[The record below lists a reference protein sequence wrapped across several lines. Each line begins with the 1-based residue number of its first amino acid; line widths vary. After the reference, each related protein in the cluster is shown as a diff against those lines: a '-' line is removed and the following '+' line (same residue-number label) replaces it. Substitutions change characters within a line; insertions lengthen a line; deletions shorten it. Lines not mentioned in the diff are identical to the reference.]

1 MEPKARALGLDV
13 LIYTADSQSCFG
25 VPCGAIGQ
33 GGTMALANM
42 LPKGFPGV
50 PVIAVVAKV

>member
-1 MEPKARALGLDV
+1 MEPKARALGIDV
-13 LIYTADSQSCFG
+13 LVYTAVAQSCFD
-25 VPCGAIGQ
+25 VTCGAIGQ